1 MKLIIMM
8 LLVFTTAPAFAA
20 EVDLGALG
28 PILKPVLEIL
38 FSYLPSGVI
47 SAITL
52 IGGLR
57 VLFKPLMAFLEAV
70 AIYTPGKKDDALF
83 KSVNEGNTYKSFRFF
98 LDFIASIKLP
108 PKK

>member
-8 LLVFTTAPAFAA
+8 LFAFTAMPAFAA
-20 EVDLGALG
+20 EVDLESLG
-28 PILKPVLEIL
+28 PIIKPVLEMV
-38 FSYLPSGVI
+38 FSYLPSEVI
-47 SAITL
+47 SVITL

-57 VLFKPLMAFLEAV
+57 VLFKPLMALLEAV